1 MRSLGLRTVSRS
13 SLLMLS
19 PGAGRSTVVGEAP
32 VQRITLGVVISRLS
46 LDSLGLTLTVQV
58 AFYRISI

>member
-46 LDSLGLTLTVQV
+46 LDSLGLTLTV
-58 AFYRISI
+58 